1 MPTSNHISN
10 PLKAFNP
17 IKALKLAYMGYL
29 ILAFII
35 GLAVL
40 VFVALLGHSSANVAG
55 FFNIFGQIIAD
66 DYIRHITYF
75 SFLQA
80 GLSTFVAILIAIPVA
95 RFLYRRQFWG
105 KSYLLKLFILA
116 FIMPTMVSVFG
127 IIAVHGR
134 QGIFNDFYSLF
145 GFERVTYL
153 YGLTGILLAHIFI
166 NMPFSARI
174 FLSELDNIPA
184 EYWRLSK
191 QLGLSEWQIFK
202 QIEWPIMRLSL
213 PSLASLLF
221 ILHFTSF
228 ATVLTLG
235 GGPSATT
242 LEVAIYQSLKF
253 DFDLAKGASLAILQ
267 LSFCLLFS
275 LFLHRFSTQINLLH
289 SIGLGNARPKPH
301 GKTSY
306 IADTLVI
313 FIIIIALILPLSSV
327 FYNALAQTDFSVFGR
342 VILWRAVNNSLILS
356 LCAAGFATFL
366 ALSLLLSKR
375 ALADHKISNIGYHLF
390 SSVGNVILIVPSLV
404 FGMGLFLLLRPYF
417 NIFEYGL
424 HIILVINAL
433 MALPYMLKTLSPAI
447 ENMAKQHSKLSRAL
461 GISRLDRWRI
471 IDWPTL
477 RKPLAHSVALAATI
491 SFGDFGVIALFGND
505 QTITL
510 PMLLYQSIGDYRS
523 ADGAVIACILVILAF
538 GLYTLIDRIIGG
550 RHAKA

>member
-1 MPTSNHISN
+1 MPRLTQPYNR
-10 PLKAFNP
+10 LAAF
-17 IKALKLAYMGYL
+17 KLAYMGYAV
-29 ILAFII
+29 LAFIVS
-35 GLAVL
+35 LAVL
-40 VFVALLGHSSANVAG
+40 VFIALLGHSSTDTGG
-55 FFNIFGQIIAD
+55 FIYVFAQIIAD

-80 GLSTFVAILIAIPVA
+80 ALSTFVAILIAIPVA

-105 KSYLLKLFILA
+105 KTYLLKLFILA

-134 QGIFNDFYSLF
+134 QGIFNDIFDIF
-145 GFERVTYL
+145 GFERITYL

-166 NMPFSARI
+166 NMPFGARI
-174 FLSELDNIPA
+174 FLSELENIPP

-191 QLGLSEWQIFK
+191 QMGLTEWQIFK
-202 QIEWPIMRLSL
+202 LVEWPIMRLSL
-213 PSLASLLF
+213 PSLAALLF

-289 SIGLGNARPKPH
+289 SIGIGSHRPSPKN
-301 GKTSY
+301 KTSY
-306 IADTLVI
+306 MADILVI
-313 FIIIIALILPLSSV
+313 LIIIIALILPLSTI
-327 FYNALAQTDFSVFGR
+327 FYSALVQSDFSIIGQNIF
-342 VILWRAVNNSLILS
+342 WRSIKNSLILA
-356 LCAAGFATFL
+356 LCAASFATFL
-366 ALSLLLSKR
+366 ALCLLLSKR
-375 ALADHKISNIGYHLF
+375 ALADHNIKNFGFHLF
-390 SSVGNVILIVPSLV
+390 SSVGNIILIVPSLV
-404 FGMGLFLLLRPYF
+404 FGMGLFLLLRPYL

-447 ENMAKQHSKLSRAL
+447 ENMAKQHGKLSRAL
-461 GISRLDRWRI
+461 GIKNINRWRI

-510 PMLLYQSIGDYRS
+510 PMLLYQSISDYRS

-538 GLYTLIDRIIGG
+538 SLYTLIDRFIGG
-550 RHAKA
+550 RIVKA

>member
-1 MPTSNHISN
+1 MPRLAQPYNR
-10 PLKAFNP
+10 LAAF
-17 IKALKLAYMGYL
+17 KLAYMGYAV
-29 ILAFII
+29 LAFII
-35 GLAVL
+35 SLAVL
-40 VFVALLGHSSANVAG
+40 VFIALFGHSTTNTGSFINVFA
-55 FFNIFGQIIAD
+55 QIIAD

-80 GLSTFVAILIAIPVA
+80 ALSTFVAILIAVPVA
-95 RFLYRRQFWG
+95 RFLYRRHFWG
-105 KSYLLKLFILA
+105 KTYLLKLFILA

-134 QGIFNDFYSLF
+134 QGIFNDIFDIF
-145 GFERVTYL
+145 GFERITYL

-166 NMPFSARI
+166 NMPFGARI
-174 FLSELDNIPA
+174 FLSELENIPP

-191 QLGLSEWQIFK
+191 QLGLTEWQIFK
-202 QIEWPIMRLSL
+202 LVEWPIMRLSL
-213 PSLASLLF
+213 PSLAALLF

-289 SIGLGNARPKPH
+289 SIGIGSHRPRPKN
-301 GKTSY
+301 KTSY
-306 IADTLVI
+306 MADILVI
-313 FIIIIALILPLSSV
+313 LIIIIALTLPLSTI
-327 FYNALAQTDFSVFGR
+327 FYSALVQSDFSIIGQN
-342 VILWRAVNNSLILS
+342 ILWRSIKNSLILA
-356 LCAAGFATFL
+356 LCAASFATFL
-366 ALSLLLSKR
+366 ALCLLLSKR
-375 ALADHKISNIGYHLF
+375 ALADHNIKNFGSHLF
-390 SSVGNVILIVPSLV
+390 SSVGNIILIVPSLV
-404 FGMGLFLLLRPYF
+404 FGMGLFLLLRPYL

-447 ENMAKQHSKLSRAL
+447 ENMAKQHGKLSRAL
-461 GISRLDRWRI
+461 GIKNINRWRI

-510 PMLLYQSIGDYRS
+510 PMLLYQSISDYRS

-538 GLYTLIDRIIGG
+538 SLYTLIDRVIGG
-550 RHAKA
+550 RIVKA